1 MEAVKRGER
10 SSGAGWDKSATGGS
24 GAGPVHIALP
34 LVSRGLTLGA
44 LGLVVEQGPGL
55 AERLALIDVVAD
67 LCSTALDRALLYEA
81 EHEARRTLEFLAA
94 GTQLMI
100 SAVDPEEVVDHLVH
114 LAVPRL
120 GDWCTAY
127 LADGPWLRRVA
138 MAIDGHPEL
147 AEHLKAEPLSLDV
160 DVPQTR
166 AYRRG
171 IPEPIPSGVGRLLTG
186 LYPDL
191 DFSAMGGDLDGG
203 SGLCAPVMLRGERLG
218 VIALAFV
225 GSGRRV
231 TPRVVDAMVGL
242 AGRAAMALDNARR
255 WSEQRTLVQALVAA
269 LLPHQPPSVPGY
281 EVVARYIPSGGGVA
295 GDWWEAD
302 LMPDGA
308 LLVGVGDAAGHG
320 MAGASLMAEL
330 RYGARALA
338 GTGRGPAALLADLS
352 HRLGGTDR
360 SDTFA
365 TAIYGRLDLDDH
377 HLRWANAGHLPPVL
391 VTPDGQARLLYGP
404 LAPPLGAPPP
414 APAALAEDELV
425 LGPGEVLA
433 LYSDG
438 IVERR
443 GEALDVGIASLAA
456 TLADGAGVGA
466 LDDLADAVVARYC
479 QNPADDCCLLLIRR
493 SGP

>member
-1 MEAVKRGER
+1 MVDMV
-10 SSGAGWDKSATGGS
+10 AG
-24 GAGPVHIALP
+24 
-34 LVSRGLTLGA
+34 
-44 LGLVVEQGPGL
+44 
-55 AERLALIDVVAD
+55 

-100 SAVDPEEVVDHLVH
+100 SAVEPDEVVDHLVH

-127 LADGPWLRRVA
+127 LAEGPWLRRVA

-147 AEHLKAEPLSLDV
+147 AEHLKAEPLSLEV

-166 AYRRG
+166 AYHQGR
-171 IPEPIPSGVGRLLTG
+171 PEPIPSGVGRLLTR

-203 SGLCAPVMLRGERLG
+203 SGLCAPIMLRGERLG

-231 TPRVVDAMVGL
+231 TPRVVDAVVGL

-255 WSEQRTLVQALVAA
+255 WSEQRRMVQALVAA

-281 EVVARYIPSGGGVA
+281 EVVARYIPAGGGVA

-308 LLVGVGDAAGHG
+308 LLLGVGDAAGHG

-338 GTGRGPAALLADLS
+338 GTGRGPATMLADLS
-352 HRLGGTDR
+352 HRLGGMDR

-365 TAIYGRLDLDDH
+365 TAVYGRLDIEDH
-377 HLRWANAGHLPPVL
+377 HLRWANAGHPPPVL
-391 VTPDGQARLLYGP
+391 VTSDGRARLLHGP

-414 APAALAEDELV
+414 APATVTEEELV

-443 GEALDVGIASLAA
+443 GEPLDVGIANLSA
-456 TLADGAGVGA
+456 TLAAGAGVDL
-466 LDDLADAVVARYC
+466 LDDLADAIVARHC
-479 QNPADDCCLLLIRR
+479 QKPSDDCCLLLVRR
-493 SGP
+493 SVLSPGPGTSPPAS